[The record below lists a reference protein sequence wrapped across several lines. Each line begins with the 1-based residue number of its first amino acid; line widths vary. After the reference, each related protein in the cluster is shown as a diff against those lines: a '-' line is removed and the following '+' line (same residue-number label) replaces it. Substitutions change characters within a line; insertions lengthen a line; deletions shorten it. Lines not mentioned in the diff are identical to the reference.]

1 MSVLLYAITSNLI
14 LATKKSSWD
23 ESCKCTKT
31 RVFIKPI
38 PRSG

>member
-1 MSVLLYAITSNLI
+1 MHATTSNLI

-23 ESCKCTKT
+23 ESCKYTKT

-38 PRSG
+38 PSSG